1 MVPAFE
7 VIENINSIKS
17 EKPVFQVVMPLPEFW
32 EKYRKESLY
41 KKPLFRN
48 PEEPAAVISNMLFGS
63 GKKKDRQFIA
73 PARSEKIFRR
83 NSGFLSQKAVDVLL
97 KSYGIPVMH
106 AHLVKHE
113 DIKKMADGFVYP
125 VVIKGIAKDL
135 IHKSEVNAVK
145 LNIKNRLELMSAEME
160 ILNSFEERGIKL
172 EEFII
177 QPYIRPKHELLIGG
191 FRDPS
196 FGPMI
201 MFGSG
206 GKYVE
211 VFGDTAIRSAYIS
224 REDIMEM
231 IEETKAGRIL
241 MGVRGEKPAD
251 LNKLAGIIS
260 SAAQM
265 MLNNKEL
272 DEFDFNPVIVSN
284 DNNLFTV
291 DVRIKWNTE

>member
-1 MVPAFE
+1 
-7 VIENINSIKS
+7 
-17 EKPVFQVVMPLPEFW
+17 
-32 EKYRKESLY
+32 
-41 KKPLFRN
+41 
-48 PEEPAAVISNMLFGS
+48 
-63 GKKKDRQFIA
+63 
-73 PARSEKIFRR
+73 
-83 NSGFLSQKAVDVLL
+83 
-97 KSYGIPVMH
+97 MH